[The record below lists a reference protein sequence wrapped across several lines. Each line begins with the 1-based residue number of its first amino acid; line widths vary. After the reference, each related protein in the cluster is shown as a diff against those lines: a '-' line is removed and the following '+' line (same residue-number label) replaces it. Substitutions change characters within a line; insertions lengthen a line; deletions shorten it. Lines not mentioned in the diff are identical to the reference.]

1 MPARVTITAFVV
13 IFPLLIS
20 TAWAVELAFGWGDME
35 GGKGRQQGCGAV
47 CWWRWLETAATCSAW
62 AEPGQR
68 PAVRGPGLQLRRPR
82 TATEGPGD
90 TEPPGSGGDADLP
103 PALSVALGRGAWCSP
118 RSLNANLSRQA
129 APLGS
134 QPVPPSWHPTPVPA
148 VS

>member
-82 TATEGPGD
+82 TATEGAPG
-90 TEPPGSGGDADLP
+90 TQSLRVLAGTQTCLRPSAWPWAGGPGA
-103 PALSVALGRGAWCSP
+103 ARGASTPTSAARPP
-118 RSLNANLSRQA
+118 R
-129 APLGS
+129 
-134 QPVPPSWHPTPVPA
+134 
-148 VS
+148 